1 MAPIEKHMRIV
12 IFKWA
17 PIRCTPST
25 RVDLSTDDDRPDKI
39 RPPSRYRN
47 MYESMS
53 TYRVKTA
60 TARHDPHIASTHV
73 AIFATATG
81 RSQRCLTASGHRY
94 SVCHLVVRDGNGC
107 YRHSQ
112 SPIQI
117 ERGLRLFCFTETQGC
132 SSSTTVSSSSSS
144 SWNDQRG
151 NHCVSMAQLTL
162 VIIRRVV
169 SCCVVR
175 TVRSI

>member
-117 ERGLRLFCFTETQGC
+117 ERGLRLFCLHRDARIFELH
-132 SSSTTVSSSSSS
+132 
-144 SWNDQRG
+144 D
-151 NHCVSMAQLTL
+151 
-162 VIIRRVV
+162 
-169 SCCVVR
+169 CVVVVVER
-175 TVRSI
+175 TERQSLRIDGTAKLGDHSSCRVLLLRRSNST